1 MDTILMNLEDSNIAV
16 LQEGL
21 SNVSS
26 KRWFVYNF
34 SIYYTLENGKKANK
48 NNKFKIWLL
57 A

>member
-48 NNKFKIWLL
+48 NNKFKI
-57 A
+57 

>member
-34 SIYYTLENGKKANK
+34 SIYYTLENVKKANK

>member
-34 SIYYTLENGKKANK
+34 SIYYTLENVKKANK
-48 NNKFKIWLL
+48 NNKFKS
-57 A
+57 